1 MRPDLRARASAHGGV
16 FTRRDAVACGY
27 TERELKTLTGHRG
40 AWVVVRRGCYTE
52 RALWDALDHDGRY
65 LLEVR
70 AASLV
75 MRSGAVMSHCSAAAA
90 LGMPLRPRW
99 RELVHVTRVGV
110 HGSRTENGVKH
121 HLGLLGDTQLV
132 TVDGLRITDPAR
144 TAVDIGREHGFE
156 DGVVAADAALRL
168 GATRRDLKRALE
180 AMTCWPRV
188 TAARAAVEVADGGAQ
203 TIGESLLRLM
213 VIELQV
219 GAPQT
224 QFVIVEAGR
233 RAEVDLRVGRHLFE
247 FDGRVKY
254 LGREHG
260 GVADEPPE
268 EVVWR
273 EKRREDWVRSVGG
286 GYGMS
291 RVVWQEM
298 FGEQRRRTMR
308 RLRAEFMETQRRFG
322 DEMWA

>member
-1 MRPDLRARASAHGGV
+1 VRPELRARASANGGV

-52 RALWDALDHDGRY
+52 RTLWEDLNLDGRY
-65 LLEVR
+65 LLGVR
-70 AASLV
+70 AASL
-75 MRSGAVMSHCSAAAA
+75 MLRSGAVMSHCSAAAA

-99 RELVHVTRVGV
+99 RDLVHVTRPGV

-121 HLGLLGDTQLV
+121 HLGLLGEDDLLV
-132 TVDGLRITDPAR
+132 VDGLHVTGPAR
-144 TAVDIGREHGFE
+144 AAVDIGREHGFE

-168 GATRRDLKRALE
+168 GAERGELEQALE
-180 AMTCWPRV
+180 VMRCWPRV

-213 VIELQV
+213 VIELQI
-219 GAPQT
+219 GAPET

-254 LGREHG
+254 LGRERG

-273 EKRREDWVRSVGG
+273 EKRREDWVRSAGG

-298 FGEQRRRTMR
+298 FGDQRRRTMR
-308 RLRAEFMETQRRFG
+308 RLRAEFLETSRRFG
-322 DEMWA
+322 DEMWT

>member
-1 MRPDLRARASAHGGV
+1 MRPELRARASAHGGV

-27 TERELKTLTGHRG
+27 TERELKTLTGHHG
-40 AWVVVRRGCYTE
+40 DWVVVRRGCYTE
-52 RALWDALDHDGRY
+52 REVWEALDPDGRY

-70 AASLV
+70 AASLATT
-75 MRSGAVMSHCSAAAA
+75 SGPVVSHSSAAAA

-99 RELVHVTRVGV
+99 RELVHVTRSDVR
-110 HGSRTENGVKH
+110 GSRTENGVKH
-121 HLGLLGDTQLV
+121 HLGALTESDLV
-132 TVDGLRITDPAR
+132 VVDGLRVTGPAR
-144 TAVDIGREHGFE
+144 TAVDVGREHGFE

-168 GATRRDLKRALE
+168 GATRRGLKDALE
-180 AMTCWPRV
+180 VMTCWPRV

-213 VIELQV
+213 VLELQV
-219 GAPQT
+219 GAPET

-233 RAEVDLRVGRHLFE
+233 RAEIDLRVGRHLFE

-254 LGREHG
+254 LGREQG
-260 GVADEPPE
+260 GVADEPAE
-268 EVVWR
+268 EVLWR
-273 EKRREDWVRSVGG
+273 EKRREDWVRGV

-298 FGEQRRRTMR
+298 FGDQRRQTLW
-308 RLRAEFMETQRRFG
+308 RLRREFMETVRRFG
-322 DEMWA
+322 DEMWT